1 MSHLCLYK
9 YPSPEPLKLDL
20 VVEAK
25 AWKTAYGHGL
35 NARYRTS
42 MENIV
47 QFVTEYSKCLARPIK
62 VRIQLLHTFM
72 YLIKVVWMAFIL
84 SVRVK

>member
-1 MSHLCLYK
+1 MDPLYPLLSLHKDYMISHLCLYK
-9 YPSPEPLKLDL
+9 YPSPEPLKLAL

-25 AWKTAYGHGL
+25 AWKTAYGHDL

-47 QFVTEYSKCLARPIK
+47 QFVTEYSKRLARPIK
-62 VRIQLLHTFM
+62 VHSFCIHSCTL
-72 YLIKVVWMAFIL
+72 
-84 SVRVK
+84 